1 MVLVVKNLPPGQC
14 RDLRD
19 AGLIPGW
26 GRSPEGGHDNP
37 LQYSCL
43 ENPMDRGA
51 WRATVHSISK
61 NQTWLKWQRSTA
73 QHIPS
78 RIGTSGFKHFWST
91 RVNENSSE
99 QNKYTIPPFILSLCQ
114 SQELKRSKGER
125 VSKCITFYPV
135 HWQRL
140 CEIGRALGVQ
150 LRTQR
155 KLRTPRLKVAWE
167 WDVLDQAKLRDATK
181 WTIEKSIF
189 FSLTHF
195 IRSLDSKLDTNIFF
209 SESTKS
215 ILCHKAD
222 SNHILPQNVYGFSNS
237 KT

>member
-1 MVLVVKNLPPGQC
+1 MRVWSLGGEDPLK
-14 RDLRD
+14 
-19 AGLIPGW
+19 
-26 GRSPEGGHDNP
+26 EGMTTHFSI
-37 LQYSCL
+37 L
-43 ENPMDRGA
+43 A
-51 WRATVHSISK
+51 WRIPWTEEPGGPPCTAS
-61 NQTWLKWQRSTA
+61 QRIRHDWSDSTA

-99 QNKYTIPPFILSLCQ
+99 QNNYTIPPFILSLCQ

-150 LRTQR
+150 VRTQR

-237 KT
+237 ET